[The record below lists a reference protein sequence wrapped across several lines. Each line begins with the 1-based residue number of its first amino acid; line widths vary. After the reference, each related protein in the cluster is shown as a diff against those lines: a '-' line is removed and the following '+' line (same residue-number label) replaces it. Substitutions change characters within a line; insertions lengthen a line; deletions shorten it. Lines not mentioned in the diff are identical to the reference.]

1 MQVIEGERVTP
12 PRCLFL
18 LREVHPMAVSAAA
31 SQQRIALQRF
41 GLGPKPGAPARIG
54 ANAKAMVLAEIA
66 APQNA
71 LIQGA
76 QLPDYGTACAVGEG
90 PSFEAAENICEA
102 ELRARFAKAMV
113 PEIGFT
119 ERLVHFWSN
128 HFSMS
133 TNKAM
138 IVRSTYGQLERDVIR
153 RHVYGR
159 FVDMLKGVLTHPA
172 MIAYLDNADSVG
184 PNSPAGSWGGL
195 NENLAREILELHT
208 VGTGGGF
215 GEADVNQFAR
225 VITGWSYVR
234 GWEAD
239 NRTNGGTPANRGRF
253 LFRPDW
259 HEPGTRTVM
268 RRSFA
273 PAAGAGQGMAVL
285 EMLARQPATAEH
297 IAFKLVRHFITD
309 QPTATQV
316 AALKK
321 VYLETRGDLA
331 AVSRALVELPECWSL
346 PLTKLRTPYEMAI
359 AQFRAMG
366 APSVSADTKWEFRA
380 PLYSLHNMTW
390 EHGPPDG
397 WDDATATWL
406 NPDAARIRLDAAI
419 FYRDVYFKTFTGGVV
434 ARAKDLFGEWL
445 SDASRTAINKGAD
458 VRQRLGLL
466 LTLPELQRR

>member
-1 MQVIEGERVTP
+1 
-12 PRCLFL
+12 
-18 LREVHPMAVSAAA
+18 MATSDVAL
-31 SQQRIALQRF
+31 QQRIALQRF
-41 GLGPKPGAPARIG
+41 GLGPKAGAPTRIG
-54 ANAKAMVLAEIA
+54 AQGKAMVLAEIA

-71 LIQGA
+71 LITATG
-76 QLPDYGTACAVGEG
+76 LPDYATACSVGEG

-102 ELRARFAKAMV
+102 ELRARFTKAMM

-153 RHVYGR
+153 KHVYGR
-159 FVDMLKGVLTHPA
+159 FADMLKAVMSHPA
-172 MIAYLDNADSVG
+172 MFAYLDNGDSIG
-184 PNSPAGSWGGL
+184 PNSAAGAWGGL

-208 VGTGGGF
+208 VGTGGGYT
-215 GEADVNQFAR
+215 EADVNQFAR
-225 VITGWSYVR
+225 IITGWSWVR

-239 NRTNGGTPANRGRF
+239 YRVNGGYPGNKGKF
-253 LFRPDW
+253 IYRPDW
-259 HEPGTRTVM
+259 HEPGALTVM
-268 RRSFA
+268 GRTF
-273 PAAGAGQGMAVL
+273 PATNGRAQGLAVL
-285 EMLARQPATAEH
+285 DMLAVHEKTAEH
-297 IAFKLVRHFITD
+297 IAFKLVRHFLTD
-309 QPTATQV
+309 EPTTAQV

-321 VYLETRGDLA
+321 VFLDTKGDLA
-331 AVSRALVELPECWSL
+331 AVSRALVQLPESWTL

-366 APSVSADTKWEFRA
+366 APAVKPETKWEFRA

-397 WDDATATWL
+397 WADETAVWL

-419 FYRDVYFKTFTGGVV
+419 FYRDVYFRHFTGSVPT
-434 ARAKDLFGEWL
+434 RATQLFGGWL
-445 SDASRTAINKGAD
+445 SASSAAAIAKGED
-458 VRQRLGLL
+458 LRQQLGLL